1 MKLQAPLSDLE
12 RAVMNVVWRRGNTT
26 AAEVQND
33 LAAERPLRDST
44 IRTVLMRLEEK
55 GYVQHEV
62 SGRTFVYS
70 PLQASSSVAARAVKQ
85 IVDRFCQG
93 SLESLLAGM
102 VDNELVDSDELQE
115 IVNRL
120 SRERRKAAAIH
131 EGRKKRR

>member
-1 MKLQAPLSDLE
+1 
-12 RAVMNVVWRRGNTT
+12 MNIVWRRGNST
-26 AAEVQND
+26 AVEVQKD

-55 GYVQHEV
+55 GYVQHSI

-70 PLQASSSVAARAVKQ
+70 GVQPAGSVAARAVKQ

-102 VDNELVDSDELQE
+102 VDNELVDTGELQE
-115 IVNRL
+115 IANRL
-120 SRERRKAAAIH
+120 SRERRK
-131 EGRKKRR
+131 R